1 MNPLSLSQVAAM
13 SGSTLVA
20 GNPDAKALRICKD
33 TREIRQGDL
42 YVALRGG
49 NFDGNNFIAEAASK
63 GAVAALCDAEPPLGL
78 PASFGILSTPD
89 GLSALTLLA
98 SAWRSLLTLKPIVVT
113 GSSGKTSVKD
123 MTAAVL
129 GTKFRVSATTG
140 NLNNQ
145 IGLPLSI
152 LKTDREDE
160 AAVWEIGM
168 NHRGEIAPLAGLA
181 RPEIA
186 IITGIGTA
194 HIEFLGSRDE
204 IAKEKGDLFER
215 LPTSGFG
222 ILPADDDFVSV
233 LRGRTSARI
242 VTVGIGQGDLRAV
255 DLKADLEGSSFVI
268 EGEFGRAEA
277 RIPIPGRH
285 MVGNALLAVAA
296 GALSGIPLGDCVEG
310 LKKTE
315 LTGGRLTRLER
326 KGATILD
333 DTYNAN
339 PDSMVAALE
348 TLASLQVTGR
358 KTAVL
363 GRMGELGAHA
373 AAGYERVGVK
383 AAESVDTL
391 ICVGEEASPM
401 AGAAIAA
408 GHPATHSVADNAAAA
423 EILSRSMHAGDLILL
438 KGSRSARMEQ
448 ILQHLD

>member
-49 NFDGNNFIAEAASK
+49 NYDGNNFIAEAASK

-89 GLSALTLLA
+89 GLSALTLIA

-152 LKTDREDE
+152 LKTDWEDE

-222 ILPADDDFVSV
+222 ILPADDDFVSE

-242 VTVGIGQGDLRAV
+242 VTVGIGQGDLRAI

-348 TLASLQVTGR
+348 TLRSLPYSGR
-358 KTAVL
+358 KIAVL
-363 GRMGELGAHA
+363 GRMGELGEHA
-373 AAGYERVGVK
+373 AEGYTRVGRSAV
-383 AAESVDTL
+383 SMCDILVS
-391 ICVGEEASPM
+391 IGEEASSM
-401 AGAAIAA
+401 AKSAVEKGFSNVHIVSDNKDAARLVSSLAVT
-408 GHPATHSVADNAAAA
+408 GDV
-423 EILSRSMHAGDLILL
+423 ILF
-438 KGSRSARMEQ
+438 KGSRSARLEEV
-448 ILQHLD
+448 IQHFS